1 MANDSDT
8 AKCDGNGLLNTHVGF
23 AIQACKRT
31 KKHYKAQQNTN
42 RRN

>member
-23 AIQACKRT
+23 AIQAFRRT
-31 KKHYKAQQNTN
+31 KENTLKP
-42 RRN
+42 